1 MKDTLLEL
9 MNRDLDENGIEN
21 DQIKKYYNKFLNW
34 LIPGRRS
41 RILAKMISNDQR
53 LGLYEDPFKSNEN
66 ER

>member
-9 MNRDLDENGIEN
+9 MNRDLDENGIEK
-21 DQIKKYYNKFLNW
+21 DQMKKYYNKFLNW

-41 RILAKMISNDQR
+41 RILAKMIIRNQR

>member
-1 MKDTLLEL
+1 M
-9 MNRDLDENGIEN
+9 
-21 DQIKKYYNKFLNW
+21 KKYYNKFLNW